1 MCLPIRRWRAVV
13 VGAMFALAAHSAAP
27 ATAGVVAPPIASD
40 SAPAENA
47 VVPSQDAAERF
58 NADYVPALATTS
70 SNESQPFW
78 FPGADRVGIDATPMS
93 ISSTPIQSDPAVP
106 GLHGM
111 QQHPLIPL
119 PGAAWTGMAGLLGL
133 GAAKLL
139 RNARRLLS

>member
-1 MCLPIRRWRAVV
+1 MRVPVTGKCPGTRCAKDLGRRLFMCLPIRRWRAVV

-58 NADYVPALATTS
+58 NADYVPALAISS

-78 FPGADRVGIDATPMS
+78 FPGAD
-93 ISSTPIQSDPAVP
+93 
-106 GLHGM
+106 
-111 QQHPLIPL
+111 
-119 PGAAWTGMAGLLGL
+119 
-133 GAAKLL
+133 
-139 RNARRLLS
+139 